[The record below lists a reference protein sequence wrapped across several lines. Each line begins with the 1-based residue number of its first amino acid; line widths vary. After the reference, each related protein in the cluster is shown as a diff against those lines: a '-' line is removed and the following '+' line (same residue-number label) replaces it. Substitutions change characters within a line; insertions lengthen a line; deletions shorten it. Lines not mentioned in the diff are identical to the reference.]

1 MCPFCKQNRTTT
13 ASKSVNEYE
22 NEMKIEQ
29 VTMKMIT
36 NTVMTT
42 KMTTTTVVIKMIMIT
57 TRTMMTSMI
66 MMMTR
71 AMMATITKRR
81 RRKTG
86 SDNNLYPK
94 KTLSR

>member
-29 VTMKMIT
+29 VMMTMMT
-36 NTVMTT
+36 NTLMTT
-42 KMTTTTVVIKMIMIT
+42 KMTTMTVVTKTIMIT
-57 TRTMMTSMI
+57 TRI
-66 MMMTR
+66 MMMTI

-94 KTLSR
+94 KKDLSRQ